1 MSRTREV
8 QRTESPVEANIY
20 FNGKL
25 GKFSLLGGD
34 DSELQEIPLPF
45 RFTVVDDGAHR
56 VTGAKGLGKDA
67 PKWKSTIAH
76 VVYRNTVKV
85 WLETDSEKV
94 YEGLWGN
101 MSDILYPQGARYT
114 KLLYVVTD
122 FGNGKFLAC
131 VHLKGRAFS
140 RWLDFLK
147 KNKID
152 PCGDVSFV
160 VKSVQMMDGTKG
172 EPSLVPVF
180 EVGKLSAE
188 TKAVADEMDTELQA
202 WLKTQFEHSDIPA
215 ITQSRTAG
223 AKDVDL
229 DFPAHE
235 IAPPF
240 KGSTPDFGEDLPF

>member
-8 QRTESPVEANIY
+8 QSTQSPVEANIY

-34 DSELQEIPLPF
+34 DSELQELPYPF
-45 RFTVVDDGAHR
+45 RFIVVDDGAHR
-56 VTGAKGLGKDA
+56 VTGAKGLGRDA

-76 VVYRNTVKV
+76 AGYKNTMRV

-94 YEGLWGN
+94 YEGTWGS
-101 MSDILYPQGARYT
+101 MSDALYTQGARYT

-122 FGNGKFLAC
+122 FGNGKLLAC
-131 VHLKGRAFS
+131 LHLKGRAFS

-147 KNKID
+147 KTKID
-152 PCGDVSFV
+152 PCGDVSFL
-160 VKSVQMMDGTKG
+160 VKAVEIMDGTKG

-180 EVGKLSAE
+180 ETGKLSAE
-188 TKAVADEMDTELQA
+188 TKAIADEMDTELQA
-202 WLKTQFEHSDIPA
+202 WLKSQFEQSDIPA

-223 AKDVDL
+223 AQDVYDSFP
-229 DFPAHE
+229 DEQPEYTKPAH
-235 IAPPF
+235 
-240 KGSTPDFGEDLPF
+240 GDDLPF